1 MNITVGRVRDVDCR
15 VSAPPSKSYSHRALI
30 IAAIAEGTSVCE
42 RILDAGDIRM
52 TLAALSRLGIS
63 ARPEEDRVV
72 VEGCGGR
79 LPAAGPVSLGCGES
93 GTTLRL
99 CTGIAALGTAPVLL
113 DGSARMRERP
123 VGPLG
128 DALALL
134 GAGIRYAG
142 TPGYPPVEVTGPLSG
157 GTACMDGRISSQFV
171 SAVLIA
177 SPGAQ
182 SPVSLELSGNPVSR
196 PYIDITTAVME
207 EFGIRVVREGYRS
220 FSVSPRRYTARR
232 YVIEGD
238 WSSASYFFAIAAVS
252 GGRMTVERL
261 NSTSPQGDRIFIDAL
276 SRMGCRV
283 SAGGDSVTVERTGPL
298 RGIEIDMSSSPDTV
312 QTLAAVAA
320 HADTPTRISGIGHLR
335 YKESDRIAA
344 TAAMLRACGAAVEA
358 GPDVLVIHPRPLHGA
373 VIDPGRDHRTA
384 MAAAVLG
391 YGTGDVT
398 IRDAECTDKS
408 FPGFWKSLREA
419 GL

>member
-1 MNITVGRVRDVDCR
+1 MNVTVGRVRDIDCR

-30 IAAIAEGTSVCE
+30 IAAIADGTSVIE
-42 RILDAGDIRM
+42 RILDAGDIRV
-52 TLAALSRLGIS
+52 TYAVLSRLGIS
-63 ARPEEDRVV
+63 TEREEDRVI
-72 VEGCGGR
+72 VEGCGGM
-79 LPAAGPVSLGCGES
+79 LPAAGPVSVGCGES

-99 CTGIAALGTAPVLL
+99 CAGIAALGTAPVLL
-113 DGSARMRERP
+113 DGSTRMRERP

-128 DALALL
+128 DALATL
-134 GAGIRYAG
+134 GAGIRYTG

-171 SAVLIA
+171 SSVLIA
-177 SPGAQ
+177 SPCARSAVSLQLSGD
-182 SPVSLELSGNPVSR
+182 PVSH

-207 EFGIRVVREGYRS
+207 KFGVRVARRGYRS
-220 FSVSPRRYTARR
+220 FSVSPGRYAARR

-238 WSSASYFFAIAAVS
+238 WSSASYFFGIAAAS
-252 GGRMTVERL
+252 GGRMTVDLL
-261 NSTSPQGDRIFIDAL
+261 NPASPQGDRMFIDAL

-283 SAGGDSVTVERTGPL
+283 SLKGDSVTVERTGPL

-320 HADTPTRISGIGHLR
+320 YAESPTRISGIGHLR

-344 TAAMLRACGAAVEA
+344 TATMLRACGAEVETGA
-358 GPDVLVIHPRPLHGA
+358 DFLTIHPRPLHGA
-373 VIDPGRDHRTA
+373 VVDPGQDHRTA
-384 MAAAVLG
+384 MAGAILG

-408 FPGFWKSLREA
+408 FPGFWESLREA

>member
-1 MNITVGRVRDVDCR
+1 MNVTVGRVRDVDCR

-30 IAAIAEGTSVCE
+30 IAAIADGTSVIE
-42 RILDAGDIRM
+42 HILDAGDIRV

-63 ARPEEDRVV
+63 AEQEEDRVFV
-72 VEGCGGR
+72 DGCGGR
-79 LPAAGPVSLGCGES
+79 LPAAGPVSVGCGES

-99 CTGIAALGTAPVLL
+99 CAGIAALGTAPVLL

-128 DALALL
+128 DSLALL
-134 GAGIRYAG
+134 GAGIRYTG

-157 GTACMDGRISSQFV
+157 GTAYMDGRISSQFV
-171 SAVLIA
+171 SSVLIA
-177 SPGAQ
+177 SPGAR
-182 SPVSLELSGNPVSR
+182 SPVTLQLSGDPVSH

-207 EFGIRVVREGYRS
+207 EFGVRVSRRGYRS
-220 FSVSPRRYTARR
+220 FSVSPGRYMARR
-232 YVIEGD
+232 YAVEGD
-238 WSSASYFFAIAAVS
+238 WSSASYFFGIAAAS
-252 GGRMTVERL
+252 GGRMTVDRL
-261 NSTSPQGDRIFIDAL
+261 NPASPQGDRSFIDAL

-283 SAGGDSVTVERTGPL
+283 SVAGDSVTVERTGPL
-298 RGIEIDMSSSPDTV
+298 RGIGIDMSSSPDTV
-312 QTLAAVAA
+312 QTLAAVAVYA
-320 HADTPTRISGIGHLR
+320 ESPTRISGIGHLR

-344 TAAMLRACGAAVEA
+344 TATMLRACGAEVETGA
-358 GPDVLVIHPRPLHGA
+358 DFLTIHPRPLHGA
-373 VIDPGRDHRTA
+373 VIDPGQDHRTA

-408 FPGFWKSLREA
+408 FPGFWESLREA